1 MGQSRMGWRGM
12 AEVEQNMD
20 DPEPQNTPTED
31 TPTEDTRTEDALT
44 APVPY
49 EPAQAPVIEPPEQ
62 PVGYAKPQPWTV
74 EGPAPTISGRPIS
87 GKPSAA
93 QHMRTVGSALVNW
106 WRAVSIQA
114 LCLAVLWLIGLEI
127 LRVPLA
133 PAWALVAGLMAFV
146 PNIGGV
152 IALIGP
158 VLCILFQG
166 RDFDRLAFLLGIY
179 AIIVVIDQLV
189 LQPWLMKRMA
199 RVPLWASILVPLV
212 LAFNPITPFWGVLLA
227 PPLLAIIYTFRKPKA
242 ARRHVV

>member
-1 MGQSRMGWRGM
+1 M
-12 AEVEQNMD
+12 AEVEQYMD
-20 DPEPQNTPTED
+20 DPEPQETPKENTPTED
-31 TPTEDTRTEDALT
+31 APAEDTPT

-49 EPAQAPVIEPPEQ
+49 EPAQPPVIEPPEQ
-62 PVGYAKPQPWTV
+62 PVGYAKAQPWTV
-74 EGPAPTISGRPIS
+74 ERPAPTIS

-158 VLCILFQG
+158 VLSILFQG

-227 PPLLAIIYTFRKPKA
+227 PPLLAIFYAFRKPKA
-242 ARRHVV
+242 RRVS

>member
-1 MGQSRMGWRGM
+1 
-12 AEVEQNMD
+12 MD
-20 DPEPQNTPTED
+20 EPEPED
-31 TPTEDTRTEDALT
+31 TPTP
-44 APVPY
+44 PVPY
-49 EPAQAPVIEPPEQ
+49 EPAQPPVIEPPAAPIAYV
-62 PVGYAKPQPWTV
+62 PVQ
-74 EGPAPTISGRPIS
+74 PTISGRP
-87 GKPSAA
+87 SAG
-93 QHMRTVGSALVNW
+93 QHLRTAGTALVNW
-106 WRAVSIQA
+106 WRAASIEA
-114 LCLAVLWLIGLEI
+114 LCVAVLWLIGLEI

-158 VLCILFQG
+158 VFSILVTG
-166 RDFDRLAFLLGIY
+166 KDLERLAFLLGIY

-227 PPLLAIIYTFRKPKA
+227 PPLLAIVYAFRKPKP
-242 ARRHVV
+242 R